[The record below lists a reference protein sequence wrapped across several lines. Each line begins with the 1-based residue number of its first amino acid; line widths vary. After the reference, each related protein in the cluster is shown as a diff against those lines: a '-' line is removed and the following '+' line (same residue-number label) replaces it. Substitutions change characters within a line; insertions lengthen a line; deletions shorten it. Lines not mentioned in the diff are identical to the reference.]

1 MSRFTSTISRR
12 FAITLAGALGAS
24 AIALAA
30 PAFADDNAP
39 VTYAAVVLDQAT
51 IDANAITAEATL
63 VAQEAADYAAAVTL
77 DNALVAA
84 INYDPTYIPDVSWE
98 ATVQY
103 SVNALQDPI
112 TGANIDPSTT
122 SYQADTAWQTA
133 QTN

>member
-30 PAFADDNAP
+30 PAFADDNPP
-39 VTYAAVVLDQAT
+39 VTYVVALQAT
-51 IDANAITAEATL
+51 IDANAFTAEATL
-63 VAQEAADYAAAVTL
+63 VAQEAADYAASVTL

-98 ATVQY
+98 TTVQY

-133 QTN
+133 QTD

>member
-30 PAFADDNAP
+30 PAFADDNPP
-39 VTYAAVVLDQAT
+39 VTNVVALDQAT
-51 IDANAITAEATL
+51 IANAITAEATL
-63 VAQEAADYAAAVTL
+63 VAQEAADYAASVTL

-84 INYDPTYIPDVSWE
+84 INYDPTYIPDVSWQT
-98 ATVQY
+98 TVQY

>member
-12 FAITLAGALGAS
+12 FAIALAGALGAS

-30 PAFADDNAP
+30 PAFADDNPP
-39 VTYAAVVLDQAT
+39 VTYVVALDQAT
-51 IDANAITAEATL
+51 IDANAINAEATL

-98 ATVQY
+98 TTVQY
-103 SVNALQDPI
+103 TVNALQDPI

>member
-30 PAFADDNAP
+30 PAFADDNPP
-39 VTYAAVVLDQAT
+39 VTYVVALDQAT
-51 IDANAITAEATL
+51 IDANAINAEATL

-98 ATVQY
+98 TTVQY